1 MNFFARPWRIGT
13 PNVAADLDLI
23 DGHCH
28 VSDPRLAPTESHWL
42 TECAGVGIRQF
53 ILGGVDPEDWDRQ
66 IAFRQRVAP
75 LGFKAHLTFG
85 LHPWFVA
92 SHSDEE
98 CERAFADLK
107 NRILFRAE
115 ARDHGI
121 VGIGEMGLDSLKGEM
136 ALQKKWFQKQW
147 QFAQEV
153 GMPVVLHVVR
163 AHSEACEILGMP
175 RGLPGGSG
183 IVHSF
188 SEGPEIA
195 MEYINRGFL
204 LSISGVIARK
214 GFQKLKRAVVQ
225 VNPKDLCFESDAP
238 DQPPP
243 RLNLGT
249 TRPGE
254 TGPSFALNLPTAIRD
269 VAETIQVLRK
279 DLSINQGWNTEKWL
293 GESRE
298 NLIRCFDLYGNG

>member
-1 MNFFARPWRIGT
+1 MPSSKW
-13 PNVAADLDLI
+13 I

-28 VSDPRLAPTESHWL
+28 LADPRLAESESQWL
-42 TECAGVGIRQF
+42 ADCRASGIEQF
-53 ILGGVDPEDWDRQ
+53 VLGGVDPQDWDRQ
-66 IAFRQRVAP
+66 IEFRKRVA
-75 LGFKAHLTFG
+75 GFGFSAHLTFG

-92 SHSDEE
+92 GHTDEE
-98 CERAFADLK
+98 CEKAFADLK

-136 ALQKKWFQKQW
+136 PLQEKWFRKQW
-147 QFAQEV
+147 EFAQEV

-163 AHSEACEILGMP
+163 AHVEATQILGMP

-195 MEYINRGFL
+195 MEYVNRGFL
-204 LSISGVIARK
+204 LSISGVVARK

-225 VNPKDLCFESDAP
+225 VSPQDLSFESDAP

-243 RLNLGT
+243 RLVG
-249 TRPGE
+249 G
-254 TGPSFALNLPTAIRD
+254 LNLPTTIVD
-269 VAETIQVLRK
+269 VAQTVRELRK
-279 DLSINQGWNTEKWL
+279 DLSVNQGWSTEKWL
-293 GESRE
+293 GQSRE
-298 NLIRCFDLYGNG
+298 NLVRCFDLLN